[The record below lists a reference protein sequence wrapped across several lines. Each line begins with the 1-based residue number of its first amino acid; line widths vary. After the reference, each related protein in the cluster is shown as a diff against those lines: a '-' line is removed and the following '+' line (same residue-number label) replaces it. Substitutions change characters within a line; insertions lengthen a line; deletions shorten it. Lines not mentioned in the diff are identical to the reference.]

1 MLYNQNDTITGS
13 MKRAKRM
20 ADRMDRLKI
29 VVHQT
34 ASVDG
39 KLTTAP
45 GVLLLFGDERWQA
58 VAGGDLV
65 IHP

>member
-1 MLYNQNDTITGS
+1 
-13 MKRAKRM
+13 
-20 ADRMDRLKI
+20 MDRPKI

-39 KLTTAP
+39 KLATAP

-58 VAGGDLV
+58 VAGEDKV
-65 IHP
+65 T